1 MPAPVPMNNATLDRV
16 NDQDRAILDLK
27 ARMRNIRKY
36 QDKLSSQEESVLVK
50 IKQLMTDGQK
60 KRAML

>member
-1 MPAPVPMNNATLDRV
+1 MNNATLDRV